1 MKDKKERKDN
11 RADSFRSLNEILQF
25 VDNFLVQAH
34 QITPEEEEAYAAAP
48 ASYDD
53 MTKEDWQKE
62 YEARKD
68 FEQQHKNEVK
78 FNKLRKFLH
87 IGIEAKRDDPDSE
100 LFRTSKELLDFV
112 DRCESD
118 PSSVR
123 SYEGKKFRTALIR
136 YKELLKGEATSSEEP
151 PEAGQDIPTAKEKK
165 EKTKLIR
172 SINIQSFKG
181 ILGDVHQAEN
191 LQIGDYAQIHKKP
204 KAETKNKE
212 KRMLQR
218 IYWLFKK
225 IPHWIYAL
233 IIFLAALLAIF
244 NYLGWLD

>member
-1 MKDKKERKDN
+1 MKDKKEQKDN

-34 QITPEEEEAYAAAP
+34 QITPEEEEAFAAAP
-48 ASYDD
+48 TYDD
-53 MTKEDWQKE
+53 MTEEDWQKE

-123 SYEGKKFRTALIR
+123 SYEGKKFRTALIT
-136 YKELLKGEATSSEEP
+136 YKELLKGEATS
-151 PEAGQDIPTAKEKK
+151 AEK
-165 EKTKLIR
+165 
-172 SINIQSFKG
+172 
-181 ILGDVHQAEN
+181 
-191 LQIGDYAQIHKKP
+191 P
-204 KAETKNKE
+204 AETKRNTTPSIRRCRIWTCV
-212 KRMLQR
+212 KR
-218 IYWLFKK
+218 
-225 IPHWIYAL
+225 IPRWIYVL
-233 IIFLAALLAIF
+233 VLFLAALLTILY
-244 NYLGWLD
+244 YLGWLEPVKAFIYNIF